1 MSRKKVVYIAGPIT
15 GVEKYWEPFEAA
27 ADELQAEGFIPLTP
41 TWQPPGLTNAQYMRT
56 CLPMID
62 SADAVLFLPGWD
74 DSKGAR
80 LEWLYCNYIGKPS
93 YMTINWLK
101 EALADD

>member
-27 ADELQAEGFIPLTP
+27 ADKLQAAGFIPLTP
-41 TWQPPGLTNAQYMRT
+41 TWQPQGLTNAQHIHH
-56 CLPMID
+56 CFPMID
-62 SADAVLFLPGWD
+62 SADAVLFLPRWD

-80 LEWLYCNYIGKPS
+80 LEWLYCDYIGKPS
-93 YMTINWLK
+93 CMTINYLK
-101 EALADD
+101 EVLKDD